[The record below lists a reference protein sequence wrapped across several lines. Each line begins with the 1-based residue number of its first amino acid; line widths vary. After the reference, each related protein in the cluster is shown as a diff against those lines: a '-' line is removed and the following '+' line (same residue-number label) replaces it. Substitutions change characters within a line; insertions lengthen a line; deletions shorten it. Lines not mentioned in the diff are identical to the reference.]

1 MNKSANDIKVNLS
14 AQMSSIDS
22 KARTTLADIQSRSDE
37 KLGPL
42 VHKVNYAA
50 RRLWERYIDF
60 SHNSPAVSAFLT
72 IQFLLAAVPLA
83 IFFSFMLGTFL
94 TVAFFSSL
102 ILGTVLF
109 FAGFALGS
117 VLFITG
123 FIGLGIFSFVTTAYL
138 TLKWFRAIQRLG
150 VREGTREF
158 LFGVQ
163 RRVKQEADQG
173 KVYAMRGEDLVA
185 GHLDGKSKVEDVI
198 PGIGSAA

>member
-1 MNKSANDIKVNLS
+1 MNKSANDIKENLS

-22 KARTTLADIQSRSDE
+22 RARSTLADIQSRSDAR
-37 KLGPL
+37 LGPL
-42 VHKVNYAA
+42 VHKLNYAA

-83 IFFSFMLGTFL
+83 VFLSFMLGTFL

-102 ILGTVLF
+102 IIGSVLF
-109 FAGFALGS
+109 FAGCALAS

-123 FIGLGIFSFVTTAYL
+123 FIGLGVFSFVTTTYL
-138 TLKWFRAIQRLG
+138 TLKWFGAVRRTG
-150 VREGTREF
+150 VRDGTQEF

-163 RRVKQEADQG
+163 RQVKQEADQG

-185 GHLDGKSKVEDVI
+185 GHLDGKSRVEDVI
-198 PGIGSAA
+198 PGIGNAA